1 MIHYNLEQGSTEWLS
16 LRLGK
21 PTASH
26 MADIMGKGETRAK
39 YMRKLAA
46 EAISGQVEETYTN
59 AHMAR
64 GNEQEPIARAAY
76 EARYGVEVVPVAFV
90 DCGTWGASP
99 DGIVGNDGGIEI
111 KSRIGSV
118 QVETIESGKVPSA
131 NMPQINAC
139 MLALDR
145 EWWDYVSYSTALPLF
160 VKRCHRSKEA
170 DSAIIEAL
178 ARFNA
183 ELEELIAK
191 VRKYA

>member
-1 MIHYNLEQGSTEWLS
+1 MIHYNLEQGSPEWLA

-145 EWWDYVSYSTALPLF
+145 EWWDYVSYSTGLPLF
-160 VKRCHRSKEA
+160 VKRCHRSKES

-191 VRKYA
+191 VRNYA